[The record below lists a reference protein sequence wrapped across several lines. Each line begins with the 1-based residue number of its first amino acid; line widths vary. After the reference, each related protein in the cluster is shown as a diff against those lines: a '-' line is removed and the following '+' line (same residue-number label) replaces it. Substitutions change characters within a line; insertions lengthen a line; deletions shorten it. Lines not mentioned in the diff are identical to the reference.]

1 MHIEKNENQKFLI
14 GTCESCRYFKL
25 GSGDVMGGCS
35 CPKFFKDSPTI
46 SIILDDLVY
55 WGPEGNIG
63 FMVGKDFGCIHWK
76 ERNAHRKE

>member
-1 MHIEKNENQKFLI
+1 
-14 GTCESCRYFKL
+14 
-25 GSGDVMGGCS
+25 MGGCS